1 MIDKAVL
8 EEIEKIGKHYLVSSV
23 NGFMARHGLLKE
35 WGHWSY
41 GITGG
46 MTKEGVLFFYSWDV
60 EDFLS
65 KKFRTFD

>member
-1 MIDKAVL
+1 MSKYDL
-8 EEIEKIGKHYLVSSV
+8 EEIEKVGEHYLTTSVSS
-23 NGFMARHGLLKE
+23 FMARHGLLKE
-35 WGHWSY
+35 WEYWSY